1 MTTPTQS
8 DAPILPGLGDVL
20 VNPENTSFGDTQ
32 HAMSCAVVRDDE
44 GDFLGGTE
52 SGEEA

>member
-1 MTTPTQS
+1 MNLAS
-8 DAPILPGLGDVL
+8 SLDAAILPGLGDVL

-32 HAMSCAVVRDDE
+32 HAMSCVVVRDDE